1 MIVPRFS
8 FLIIRF
14 YIHISTRIF
23 FGKKTSYD
31 YSILIYPSTLLNG
44 FRLALCCFCEF
55 FSCSVVLLS
64 FRRSLVNKL
73 KSHMICF
80 ALCLTACTL
89 SFGNTP
95 SPEQPVRVQVGNK
108 NASFLHH
115 SKKHSHRAKTKQC
128 KAKCLSSDWF
138 SQAYQ
143 PTYYIKSTGVDGE
156 TLTMNDETVWAI
168 ASNSAST
175 VASWAP
181 NSPIVITPSKWYSQY
196 DFYITNA
203 LTHESA
209 TAKLS
214 QGPFVKYA
222 IFIQQIDWNSGFVY
236 LTNGTRWTFSPS
248 CRIRPWQAGQAVLIG
263 LNTGW
268 ASNGYILVNINEDNY
283 LEANYLR

>member
-1 MIVPRFS
+1 M
-8 FLIIRF
+8 
-14 YIHISTRIF
+14 
-23 FGKKTSYD
+23 
-31 YSILIYPSTLLNG
+31 
-44 FRLALCCFCEF
+44 
-55 FSCSVVLLS
+55 
-64 FRRSLVNKL
+64 NKL

-80 ALCLTACTL
+80 ALCLTSCAL

-95 SPEQPVRVQVGNK
+95 STEQPVRVQVGNK
-108 NASFLHH
+108 NASILRHH
-115 SKKHSHRAKTKQC
+115 HKKNHHRAKPQEC
-128 KAKCLSSDWF
+128 KAKCLSNDWF
-138 SQAYQ
+138 SQSYQ

-168 ASNSAST
+168 ASNSASI
-175 VASWAP
+175 VASWTP
-181 NSPIVITPSKWYSQY
+181 NSPIVITPSNWYSQY
-196 DFYITNA
+196 DYYLTNA

-222 IFIQQIDWNSGFVY
+222 IFIQQIDWNNGFVY

-248 CRIRPWQAGQAVLIG
+248 NRIRPWQAGQAVLIG

-268 ASNGYILVNINEDNY
+268 FSKSYILVNINEDNH